1 MAAPVAGW
9 MSAHPLT
16 AFVLLALGITWAAWA
31 PAAADSHGL
40 LPIELGAAEGPL
52 YLLGGVGPMVAAWLV
67 LRAQHGSA
75 AERRLF
81 APLAR
86 WRVHPGWYLLALAG
100 PVLLA
105 LGALAVIGRFAAV
118 VAELDVSWTWVWV
131 LVIRL
136 LAAVPEEVAWRGFA
150 LPRWQARYGALGASL
165 IIGVVWALWHL
176 PLLLDRDNVM
186 STYPVVLYAFSV
198 LATSVV
204 YTSVFNSTGGSVVIL
219 TVLHGAGNA
228 AGDVF
233 FGDDATLWDAFRSVD
248 VVVMSVLALVLVLVL
263 GTGLS
268 CRTPPRADPQEAG
281 RS

>member
-1 MAAPVAGW
+1 M
-9 MSAHPLT
+9 T

-52 YLLGGVGPMVAAWLV
+52 YLLGGIGPMVAAWIV
-67 LRAQHGSA
+67 LRNQHGSA

-100 PVLLA
+100 PVLPA
-105 LGALAVIGRFAAV
+105 VGALATTGRLDAV
-118 VAELDVSWTWVWV
+118 LADLEVSWMWAWA

-150 LPRWQARYGALGASL
+150 LPRWQARYGGLGASL

-186 STYPVVLYAFSV
+186 SASPVVLYAFSV

-204 YTSVFNSTGGSVVIL
+204 YTWVFNSTGGSVLIL
-219 TVLHGAGNA
+219 TLLHGAGNA

-233 FGDDATLWDAFRSVD
+233 FGDDATLWEAFHTVDA
-248 VVVMSVLALVLVLVL
+248 VVMTALAVVLVLVL
-263 GTGLS
+263 GTRLS
-268 CRTPPRADPQEAG
+268 SRTLPRADPEEAG
-281 RS
+281 RP